1 MDACLFLKQV
11 YALLYQHTQP
21 HPPLSPS
28 PPVLNLSQHQGLF
41 QGVVS
46 LHQVAKV
53 LQLQR
58 MRWLDSFS
66 TSKDKS
72 LSKLQEILK
81 DREVWRAAVHGVAKN
96 RTRLSD

>member
-1 MDACLFLKQV
+1 MLT
-11 YALLYQHTQP
+11 YP
-21 HPPLSPS
+21 HPLLSPS
-28 PPVLNLSQHQGLF
+28 PPALNLSQHQGLF

-66 TSKDKS
+66 TSMDMS
-72 LSKLQEILK
+72 LSKLREIVE
-81 DREVWRAAVHGVAKN
+81 DREV
-96 RTRLSD
+96 